1 MKIDPTSSAAPTAK
15 SLGAASTQVPN
26 RAASSKGAGS
36 APQQE
41 NVQLSGLSTQIQ
53 ALEANLAEVPG
64 IDLAKVEAIKLAISE
79 GRFTINAEAIADKL
93 IASTRELLA
102 KQG

>member
-1 MKIDPTSSAAPTAK
+1 MKIDHTSSAAPTAK
-15 SLGAASTQVPN
+15 SVGASAQAPS

-53 ALEANLAEVPG
+53 ALEASIAESPG